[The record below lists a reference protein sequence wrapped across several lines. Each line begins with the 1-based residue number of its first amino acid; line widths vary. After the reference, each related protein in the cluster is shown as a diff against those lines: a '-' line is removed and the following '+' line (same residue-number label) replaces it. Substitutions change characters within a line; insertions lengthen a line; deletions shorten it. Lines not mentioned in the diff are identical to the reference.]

1 MFKVGTFKIMI
12 IVLFFVFSTLG
23 SAPVY
28 AKDSSNPAKLV
39 YQTDNLE
46 YEKYD
51 SWSRNELHLKNVLKF
66 EILTLEDIY
75 Q

>member
-1 MFKVGTFKIMI
+1 MG
-12 IVLFFVFSTLG
+12 IVNETNPSVNWQKKYDVDFSNYG
-23 SAPVY
+23 YSYSAITELP
-28 AKDSSNPAKLV
+28 NQEIGL
-39 YQTDNLE
+39 L

>member
-39 YQTDNLE
+39 YQTDNG
-46 YEKYD
+46 
-51 SWSRNELHLKNVLKF
+51 
-66 EILTLEDIY
+66 I
-75 Q
+75 